1 MSMGVLKLGSDNT
14 LLGNV
19 MGRHAFSGQN
29 NNGARVVELYN
40 FNFHH
45 FIIEAHCSR
54 HKISWFLV

>member
-45 FIIEAHCSR
+45 FYH
-54 HKISWFLV
+54 